1 MDPKAPLPELQIRKG
16 EVLVLRTCDK
26 DLKAHGGFQWPSSGP
41 VKAPDFSKEAK
52 CGEGLHGLLWGEGN
66 SSLLCWEEDAK
77 GLIIAV
83 LEKEIIKIDSEKVK
97 FPRGRVLFVGTL
109 QDAGALLS
117 HYAPPGTL
125 GVCGTATAGV
135 CGTATAG
142 YRGTATAGY
151 RGTATA
157 GDSGTATAGD
167 SGTATAGDSGA
178 ATAGV
183 CGTATAGDS
192 GVLVVRYWAGD
203 RFRLVV
209 GYVGE
214 NGIKANTKY
223 KLDENHQFVAV
234 K

>member
-125 GVCGTATAGV
+125 GVCGTATAG
-135 CGTATAG
+135 
-142 YRGTATAGY
+142 
-151 RGTATA
+151 
-157 GDSGTATAGD
+157 
-167 SGTATAGDSGA
+167 
-178 ATAGV
+178 
-183 CGTATAGDS
+183 DS
-192 GVLVVRYWAGD
+192 GVLVLRYWAGD

>member
-142 YRGTATAGY
+142 YRGTATAG
-151 RGTATA
+151 
-157 GDSGTATAGD
+157 
-167 SGTATAGDSGA
+167 
-178 ATAGV
+178 
-183 CGTATAGDS
+183 DS
-192 GVLVVRYWAGD
+192 GVLVLRYWAGD